1 MDKNLMFSQRK
12 VLVIIIIKMCD
23 KIVFVF
29 TCEIDLEER
38 KNGLKRLK
46 YPFFCANIYSYG
58 RNYICYERYYV
69 C

>member
-1 MDKNLMFSQRK
+1 MDKNLMFSQCK

-29 TCEIDLEER
+29 TCKIDLEER
-38 KNGLKRLK
+38 KHGLKRLK

-58 RNYICYERYYV
+58 RNYICYERNYV